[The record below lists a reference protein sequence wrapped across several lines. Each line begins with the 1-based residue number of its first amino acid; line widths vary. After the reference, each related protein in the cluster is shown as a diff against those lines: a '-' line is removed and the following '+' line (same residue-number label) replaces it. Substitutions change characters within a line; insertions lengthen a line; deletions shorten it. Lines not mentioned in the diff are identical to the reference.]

1 MINFERSMTLVQA
14 AAHHYGMKEL
24 AEHLNKAPSTLYAE
38 LNQTDGYKIGAKD
51 FFKTINK
58 TGDFS
63 ALKALLGDMGW
74 ALYPLPSPEQKLP
87 PTQSSLIC
95 LLAIA
100 NKECSESFGV
110 TLSVLEDGEVTKNE
124 AVKGSNECSEA
135 IDSLVQLK
143 AQFDAIKRG

>member
-1 MINFERSMTLVQA
+1 MALVQA

-51 FFKTINK
+51 FFQTINK

-74 ALYPLPSPEQKLP
+74 ALYPLPSSKQKLP
-87 PTQSSLIC
+87 PTQSSLILPPC
-95 LLAIA
+95 HSQQRVFRILWC
-100 NKECSESFGV
+100 NPVCPGGWRSYK
-110 TLSVLEDGEVTKNE
+110 K
-124 AVKGSNECSEA
+124 
-135 IDSLVQLK
+135 
-143 AQFDAIKRG
+143 